1 MIKFYYSTAPN
12 PMKVALCLEE
22 MGLAYEPIPVDTRK
36 AEQHKPDYLA
46 INPNAKVPSIV
57 DGEVTM
63 FDSNAI
69 VLYLAEK
76 TGKFLPAKAAQRGP
90 MLSWLM
96 FVASG
101 IGPFTGE
108 HAAKLVNIKRLVD
121 EISARPAAQ
130 KAIALKDRHAFKT
143 ENDEEAKRAMFPH

>member
-36 AEQHKPDYLA
+36 GEQHDARYLA

-57 DGEVTM
+57 DGDVTM

-69 VLYLAEK
+69 VLYLADK
-76 TGKFLPAKAAQRGP
+76 TGKFLPQKAAERGP
-90 MLSWLM
+90 MLSWLICSSPR
-96 FVASG
+96 VSAHSPASTCTSR
-101 IGPFTGE
+101 IT
-108 HAAKLVNIKRLVD
+108 R
-121 EISARPAAQ
+121 R
-130 KAIALKDRHAFKT
+130 R
-143 ENDEEAKRAMFPH
+143 R